1 MGLGL
6 ASASLTQSAPTRSTN
21 ENAWPS
27 SSATPCFN
35 EWGMQQTW
43 RMKLLTS
50 NHWEI
55 LCQAPYCPFWIWC
68 QTFVT
73 GCTLLAHIALGRS
86 PCKQSQSTMGHG
98 KEKSTQ
104 AMQSIDMIFLEDEV
118 PLNICEY
125 TSSKSSLNTAQ
136 FVLQE
141 VHPFWIHSALASLND
156 RHCSKGGW
164 AGRGNWKI
172 KFCLLMK

>member
-1 MGLGL
+1 MD
-6 ASASLTQSAPTRSTN
+6 
-21 ENAWPS
+21 
-27 SSATPCFN
+27 
-35 EWGMQQTW
+35 
-43 RMKLLTS
+43 
-50 NHWEI
+50 
-55 LCQAPYCPFWIWC
+55 
-68 QTFVT
+68 
-73 GCTLLAHIALGRS
+73 
-86 PCKQSQSTMGHG
+86 HG
-98 KEKSTQ
+98 KEKSAQ